1 MNLFKKPYR
10 VKRSLKFIQPLIL
23 ILLIGGLYGFAE
35 HRHKNRKLT
44 NIKVSFTET
53 ENLYVTEEVVNKL
66 LIQSNDSVSSID
78 KETLDLNRVEAML
91 NDHDMIENAEVFLTL
106 DGKLKAT
113 VSQRKPIGR
122 VAGNSS
128 FYLDRNGEIMP
139 LSEYYSARVPLM
151 FGFDGSTVAEV
162 YGIVSYI
169 QNDDFLRKHITGI
182 TRLNAEAYA
191 LELRENDFQVYF
203 GDTTKIDLKFNNF
216 KAFYKKATKDKK
228 LNTYKKVNLQFGD
241 QVVCTKK

>member
-1 MNLFKKPYR
+1 M
-10 VKRSLKFIQPLIL
+10 KRSLKFIQPLIL
-23 ILLIGGLYGFAE
+23 ILLVGGLYGFAE

>member
-1 MNLFKKPYR
+1 M
-10 VKRSLKFIQPLIL
+10 KRSLKFIQPLIL
-23 ILLIGGLYGFAE
+23 ILLVGGLYGFAE

-44 NIKVSFTET
+44 DIKVSFTET

-169 QNDDFLRKHITGI
+169 QNDDFLRKHVTGI

-191 LELRENDFQVYF
+191 LELRENDFQIYF
-203 GDTTKIDLKFNNF
+203 GDTTEIDLKFNNF

>member
-1 MNLFKKPYR
+1 M
-10 VKRSLKFIQPLIL
+10 KRSLKFIQPLIL

-169 QNDDFLRKHITGI
+169 QNDDFLRKHVTGI

-203 GDTTKIDLKFNNF
+203 GDTTMIDLKFNNF

>member
-1 MNLFKKPYR
+1 
-10 VKRSLKFIQPLIL
+10 V
-23 ILLIGGLYGFAE
+23 GGLYGFAE

>member
-1 MNLFKKPYR
+1 MER
-10 VKRSLKFIQPLIL
+10 RLKFIQPLIL
-23 ILLIGGLYGFAE
+23 ILLVGGLYGFAE

>member
-10 VKRSLKFIQPLIL
+10 MKRSLKFIQPLIL

-44 NIKVSFTET
+44 DIKVSFTET

-162 YGIVSYI
+162 YGIVSYV

>member
-1 MNLFKKPYR
+1 M
-10 VKRSLKFIQPLIL
+10 KRSLKFIQPLIL

-113 VSQRKPIGR
+113 VSQRNPIGR

-151 FGFDGSTVAEV
+151 FGFDGRTVAEV
-162 YGIVSYI
+162 YEIVSYI

>member
-1 MNLFKKPYR
+1 M
-10 VKRSLKFIQPLIL
+10 KRSLKFIQPLIL

-191 LELRENDFQVYF
+191 LELREDDFQIYF
-203 GDTTKIDLKFNNF
+203 GDTTEIDLKFNNF
-216 KAFYKKATKDKK
+216 KAFYKKATKEKK

>member
-1 MNLFKKPYR
+1 M
-10 VKRSLKFIQPLIL
+10 KRSLKFIQPLIL
-23 ILLIGGLYGFAE
+23 ILLVGGLYGFAE

-44 NIKVSFTET
+44 DIKVSFTET

-128 FYLDRNGEIMP
+128 FYLDRNGDIMP

-191 LELRENDFQVYF
+191 LELREDDFQIYF
-203 GDTTKIDLKFNNF
+203 GDTTEIDLKFNNF

>member
-1 MNLFKKPYR
+1 M
-10 VKRSLKFIQPLIL
+10 KRSLKFIQPLIL
-23 ILLIGGLYGFAE
+23 ILLVGGLYGFAE

-44 NIKVSFTET
+44 DIKVSFTET

-169 QNDDFLRKHITGI
+169 QNDGFLRKHVTGI

>member
-1 MNLFKKPYR
+1 M
-10 VKRSLKFIQPLIL
+10 KRSLKFIQPLIL
-23 ILLIGGLYGFAE
+23 ILLVGGLYGFAE

-44 NIKVSFTET
+44 DIKVSFTET

-139 LSEYYSARVPLM
+139 LSEYYSARVPLL
-151 FGFDGSTVAEV
+151 FGFDGSTIAEV

-169 QNDDFLRKHITGI
+169 QDDDFLRKHITGI

>member
-1 MNLFKKPYR
+1 M
-10 VKRSLKFIQPLIL
+10 KRSLKFIQPLIL

-44 NIKVSFTET
+44 DIKVSFTET

-169 QNDDFLRKHITGI
+169 QNDDFLRKHVTGI

>member
-1 MNLFKKPYR
+1 M
-10 VKRSLKFIQPLIL
+10 KRSLKFIQPLIL
-23 ILLIGGLYGFAE
+23 ILLVGGLYGFAE

-44 NIKVSFTET
+44 DIKVSFTET

-128 FYLDRNGEIMP
+128 FYLDRNGDIMP

>member
-1 MNLFKKPYR
+1 M
-10 VKRSLKFIQPLIL
+10 KRSLKFIQPLIL

-44 NIKVSFTET
+44 DIKVSFTET

-162 YGIVSYI
+162 YGIVSYV

-182 TRLNAEAYA
+182 TRLNAEAYV

>member
-1 MNLFKKPYR
+1 MKH
-10 VKRSLKFIQPLIL
+10 SLKFIQPLIL
-23 ILLIGGLYGFAE
+23 ILLVGGLYGFAE

-44 NIKVSFTET
+44 DIKVSFTET

-139 LSEYYSARVPLM
+139 LSEYYSARVPLL

-162 YGIVSYI
+162 YGIVGYI

-191 LELRENDFQVYF
+191 LELREDDFQIYF
-203 GDTTKIDLKFNNF
+203 GDTTEIDLKFNNF

>member
-1 MNLFKKPYR
+1 M
-10 VKRSLKFIQPLIL
+10 KRSLKFIQPLIL
-23 ILLIGGLYGFAE
+23 ILLVGGLYGFAE

-44 NIKVSFTET
+44 DIKVSFTET

-139 LSEYYSARVPLM
+139 LSEYYSARVPLL

>member
-1 MNLFKKPYR
+1 M
-10 VKRSLKFIQPLIL
+10 KRSLKFIQPLIL

-44 NIKVSFTET
+44 DIKVSFTET

-162 YGIVSYI
+162 YGIVSYV

-191 LELRENDFQVYF
+191 LELREDDFQIYF
-203 GDTTKIDLKFNNF
+203 GDTTEIDLKFNNF

-241 QVVCTKK
+241 

>member
-1 MNLFKKPYR
+1 M
-10 VKRSLKFIQPLIL
+10 KRSLKFIQPLIL

-162 YGIVSYI
+162 YGIVSYV

>member
-1 MNLFKKPYR
+1 M
-10 VKRSLKFIQPLIL
+10 KRSLKFIQPLIL
-23 ILLIGGLYGFAE
+23 ILLVGGLYGFAE

-228 LNTYKKVNLQFGD
+228 LDTYKKVNLQFGD

>member
-1 MNLFKKPYR
+1 M
-10 VKRSLKFIQPLIL
+10 KRSLKFIQPLIL
-23 ILLIGGLYGFAE
+23 ILLVGGLYGFAE

-44 NIKVSFTET
+44 DIKVSFTET

-128 FYLDRNGEIMP
+128 FYLDRNGEIMS

-191 LELRENDFQVYF
+191 LELREDDFQIYF
-203 GDTTKIDLKFNNF
+203 GDTTEIDLKFNNF

>member
-1 MNLFKKPYR
+1 M
-10 VKRSLKFIQPLIL
+10 KRSLKFLKPLIL
-23 ILLIGGLYGFAE
+23 ILLVGGLYGFAE

-66 LIQSNDSVSSID
+66 LIQSNDSISSID

-162 YGIVSYI
+162 YGVVSYI

-216 KAFYKKATKDKK
+216 KAFYKKAKKDKK

>member
-10 VKRSLKFIQPLIL
+10 MKRSLKFIQPLIL

-44 NIKVSFTET
+44 DIKVSFTET

-151 FGFDGSTVAEV
+151 FGFDGSTAAEV
-162 YGIVSYI
+162 YGIVSYV

>member
-1 MNLFKKPYR
+1 M
-10 VKRSLKFIQPLIL
+10 KRSLKFIQPLIL
-23 ILLIGGLYGFAE
+23 ILLVGGLYGFAE

-44 NIKVSFTET
+44 DIKVSFTET

-169 QNDDFLRKHITGI
+169 QNDDFLRKHVTGI

-191 LELRENDFQVYF
+191 LELREDDFQIYF
-203 GDTTKIDLKFNNF
+203 GDTTEIDLKFNNF

>member
-1 MNLFKKPYR
+1 M
-10 VKRSLKFIQPLIL
+10 KRSLKFIQPLIL
-23 ILLIGGLYGFAE
+23 ILLVGGLYGFAE

-44 NIKVSFTET
+44 DIKVSFTET

-66 LIQSNDSVSSID
+66 LIQSNDRVSSID

-162 YGIVSYI
+162 YGIVGYI

-191 LELRENDFQVYF
+191 LELREDDFQIYF
-203 GDTTKIDLKFNNF
+203 GDTTEIDLKFNNF
-216 KAFYKKATKDKK
+216 KAFYKKATKEKK

>member
-1 MNLFKKPYR
+1 M
-10 VKRSLKFIQPLIL
+10 KRSLKFIQPLIL
-23 ILLIGGLYGFAE
+23 ILLVGGLYGFAE

-44 NIKVSFTET
+44 DIKVSFTET

-139 LSEYYSARVPLM
+139 LSEYYSARVPLL

-191 LELRENDFQVYF
+191 LELREDDFQIYF
-203 GDTTKIDLKFNNF
+203 GDTTEIDLKFNNF

>member
-1 MNLFKKPYR
+1 M
-10 VKRSLKFIQPLIL
+10 KRSLKFIQPLIL
-23 ILLIGGLYGFAE
+23 ILLVGGLYGFAE

-44 NIKVSFTET
+44 DIKVSFTET

>member
-10 VKRSLKFIQPLIL
+10 MKRSLKFIQPLIL

-44 NIKVSFTET
+44 DIKVSFTET

-139 LSEYYSARVPLM
+139 LSEYYSARVPLL

-162 YGIVSYI
+162 YGIVSYV

-191 LELRENDFQVYF
+191 LELREDDFQIYF
-203 GDTTKIDLKFNNF
+203 GDTTEIDLKFNNF

>member
-1 MNLFKKPYR
+1 M
-10 VKRSLKFIQPLIL
+10 KRSLKFIQPLIL

-169 QNDDFLRKHITGI
+169 QDDDFLRKHVTGI

-191 LELRENDFQVYF
+191 LELRENDFQVYV

>member
-1 MNLFKKPYR
+1 M
-10 VKRSLKFIQPLIL
+10 KRSLKFIQPLIL

-44 NIKVSFTET
+44 DIKVSFTET

>member
-1 MNLFKKPYR
+1 M
-10 VKRSLKFIQPLIL
+10 KRSLKFIQPLIL

-113 VSQRKPIGR
+113 VSQRKPISR

-169 QNDDFLRKHITGI
+169 QNDDFLRKHVTGI

-203 GDTTKIDLKFNNF
+203 GDTTMIDLKFNNF

>member
-1 MNLFKKPYR
+1 M
-10 VKRSLKFIQPLIL
+10 KRSLKFIQPLIL